1 MNGPVTN
8 RGLLR
13 AALVLALALFGLF
26 MIWQFVSG
34 IATAVLV
41 FLSGLLLAVALSGPV
56 EALHRRK
63 VPRAV
68 ASAAIVLGVLVTLG
82 LGAYLFL
89 PVLAEQIWQLVSA
102 LPYALSRLGDLSEWL
117 AERTGLPIGGG
128 GGPSFSTLASF
139 GRRVLGGTLGLFD
152 SLTALVFGLVVAIL
166 VPLYLTASP
175 EPVVIWALR
184 LFPPGRR
191 SRVREVLSKVRLSLL
206 DWLKAR
212 SVSMVVVGV
221 LWTVA
226 LYALGIPGALFLGIL
241 AGLLGF
247 VPYIGPIISVIPPV
261 VLALAGN
268 PANVLWVLLSYLGIQ
283 QVEGYLLKPLVE
295 GRFTSLHPA
304 VVVVSVSLTGAA
316 FGFLGTLLAV
326 PAIVVAKVLIEEL
339 WFQRMEDEPEALKE
353 ACQR

>member
-1 MNGPVTN
+1 MDGSVTN

-13 AALVLALALFGLF
+13 AALVLALTLFGLF
-26 MIWQFVSG
+26 VIWQFVSG
-34 IATAVLV
+34 IATAMLV
-41 FLSGLLLAVALSGPV
+41 FLAGLLLAVALSGPV

-68 ASAAIVLGVLVTLG
+68 ASAAIVLGVLGVLG
-82 LGAYLFL
+82 LGGYLFL
-89 PVLAEQIWQLVSA
+89 PVLAEQVWQLVSA
-102 LPYALSRLGDLSEWL
+102 LPYALSRLGDLSNWL

-139 GRRVLGGTLGLFD
+139 GRRVLGGALGLFD

-166 VPLYLTASP
+166 VPLYLAANP
-175 EPVVIWALR
+175 EPVVGWTLR

-191 SRVREVLSKVRLSLL
+191 PRAREVLSKVRLGLL
-206 DWLKAR
+206 GWLKAR
-212 SVSMVVVGV
+212 SVSMAVVGA

-226 LYALGIPGALFLGIL
+226 LHLLGIPGALFLGIF

-247 VPYIGPIISVIPPV
+247 VPYVGPIISVVPPV

-295 GRFTSLHPA
+295 GKITSLHPA
-304 VVVVSVSLTGAA
+304 VVVVSVTLAGSA
-316 FGFLGTLLAV
+316 FGFLGVLLAV
-326 PAIVVAKVLIEEL
+326 PATVVAKVLIEEL
-339 WFQRMEDEPEALKE
+339 WFRRMEDEPEAPKG
-353 ACQR
+353 AC